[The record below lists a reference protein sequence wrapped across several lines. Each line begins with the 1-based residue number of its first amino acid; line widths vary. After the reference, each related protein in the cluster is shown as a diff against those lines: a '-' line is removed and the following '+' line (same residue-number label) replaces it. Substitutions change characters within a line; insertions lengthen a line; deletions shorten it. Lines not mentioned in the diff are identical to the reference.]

1 MLKINAMIAFK
12 LAFKNLVG
20 AGLRTWLNVSVLS
33 FAFVVIVFY
42 NGMLDGWNQQA
53 RHDTIE
59 WETGNGELWH
69 PQYDPYDP
77 YCLQDAHAVI
87 SDDISSLVASKQLT
101 PILITQASIFPQGRI
116 QNVLLKGIDPE
127 QDIIKIP
134 SSKLTGMENVIP
146 VVIGKRMAASAKL
159 KEGDRVLLR
168 WRDKNGTFDA
178 GEIQVTGIFSAN
190 VPSVDN
196 GLIWISLPVLQKMT
210 GLENQATLFIAGK
223 NYQKGSIGNWVYKD
237 MKFLMKEIDD
247 VIQAKKASASI
258 IYGLLLVIALLA
270 IFDTQVLSIFRRQK
284 EIGTYIALGMTRS
297 RVIGI
302 FTIEGSAHSILAI
315 ILGSIYGIPL
325 LSYFSSSGIAMPKTT
340 DSYGLAIADRI
351 IPVYSMGMILS
362 SVLLVIISATIV
374 SYFPTRRISKL
385 NPTDALKGKIQ

>member
-1 MLKINAMIAFK
+1 MVAFQ

-42 NGMLDGWNQQA
+42 NGLLDGWNQQA

-69 PQYDPYDP
+69 SLYDPYDP

-87 SDDISSLVASKQLT
+87 SNDVSALVASGQLT
-101 PILITQASIFPQGRI
+101 PILIIQASIFPQGRI
-116 QNVLLKGIDPE
+116 QNVLLKGIDPA

-134 SSKLTGMENVIP
+134 SSKLTERDNVVP
-146 VVIGKRMAASAKL
+146 VVIGRRMAASAKL

-178 GEIQVTGIFSAN
+178 GEIQVAGIFYAN
-190 VPSVDN
+190 VPSIDN
-196 GLIWISLPVLQKMT
+196 GQIWISLPALQKMT
-210 GLENQATLFIAGK
+210 GLQNEATKFIAGK
-223 NYQKGSIGNWVYKD
+223 TYQKGSIDNWVYKD
-237 MKFLMKEIDD
+237 MKFLMKEIDE

-258 IYGLLLVIALLA
+258 LYGLLLVIALLA

-284 EIGTYIALGMTRS
+284 EIGTYIALGMTRG
-297 RVIGI
+297 RVIRI

-325 LSYFSSSGIAMPKTT
+325 LSYLRSTGIAMPKST

-351 IPVYSMGMILS
+351 IPVYSIGMILS
-362 SVLLVIISATIV
+362 TILLVIISATIV

>member
-1 MLKINAMIAFK
+1 MLKINTMIALK

-42 NGMLDGWNQQA
+42 NGLLDGWNQQA

-69 PQYDPYDP
+69 PMYDPYDP

-87 SDDISSLVASKQLT
+87 SNDVNALVASKQLT

-116 QNVLLKGIDPE
+116 QNVLLKGIDPA

-134 SSKLTGMENVIP
+134 SSKLVGVENVIP
-146 VVIGKRMAASAKL
+146 VVIGRRMAASAKL

-178 GEIQVTGIFSAN
+178 GEIQVAGIFYAN
-190 VPSVDN
+190 VPSIDN
-196 GLIWISLPVLQKMT
+196 GQIWISLPDLQKMT
-210 GLENQATLFIAGK
+210 GLENQATMFIAGTG
-223 NYQKGSIGNWVYKD
+223 YQKGNIDKWVYKD
-237 MKFLMKEIDD
+237 MKFLMREIDE
-247 VIQAKKASASI
+247 VIQTKKASASI

-270 IFDTQVLSIFRRQK
+270 IVDTQVLSIFRRQK
-284 EIGTYIALGMTRS
+284 EIGTYIALGMTRG

-325 LSYFSSSGIAMPKTT
+325 LSYLRSTGIAMPKTT

-362 SVLLVIISATIV
+362 TVLLVIISATIV
-374 SYFPTRRISKL
+374 SYFPTRRISRL